1 MKMPEISR
9 QQKQY
14 LARQKK
20 EKHII
25 LAARTLLFVLFMGL
39 WEISSDLGWIDS
51 FIFSSPSRIA
61 RCFWE
66 MTLDQSIF
74 LHIGI
79 TLYETL
85 AVLPALRCS
94 ASWSLYF
101 YGAVENFLR
110 YWNLIWSF

>member
-1 MKMPEISR
+1 MPEISR

-51 FIFSSPSRIA
+51 FIFSSPSLIA
-61 RCFWE
+61 KTFLSMSR
-66 MTLDQSIF
+66 DQSLF
-74 LHIGI
+74 AHIAV
-79 TLYETL
+79 TLAETL
-85 AVLPALRCS
+85 V
-94 ASWSLYF
+94 
-101 YGAVENFLR
+101 
-110 YWNLIWSF
+110 SFCFVVILVV